1 MKNVYF
7 LESCLNGEKEG
18 TWDIVKTDSLSYA
31 EFVVVNDLTTIKD
44 ELKRANVSSKT
55 FDIIINTINK
65 KGIYNL
71 AGDDIVSINDIETK
85 YYKEMKKYLCETDET
100 TNTTEIV
107 QETPKEFTCV
117 NCVCYPVCKYVD
129 KVEQALTELSKI
141 GIKLTSCD
149 YFVKC

>member
-7 LESCLNGEKEG
+7 FESCLSGEKEG
-18 TWDIVKTDSLSYA
+18 VWDIIKTDNLFFA

-44 ELKRANVSSKT
+44 ELKRANVPSET
-55 FDIIINTINK
+55 IDIINTINK

-71 AGDDIVSINDIETK
+71 AGDDIESINNIETK
-85 YYKEMKKYLCETDET
+85 YYNKMKKYLCETDET
-100 TNTTEIV
+100 TSTIETV
-107 QETPKEFTCV
+107 QETPKAFTCV
-117 NCVCYPVCKYVD
+117 NCACYPVCKFVD
-129 KVEQALTELSKI
+129 KVEEALAELSKI

>member
-7 LESCLNGEKEG
+7 LESCFNGEKEEI
-18 TWDIVKTDSLSYA
+18 WDIVKTDNLSYA

-71 AGDDIVSINDIETK
+71 AGDDMESINDIETA
-85 YYKEMKKYLCETDET
+85 YYKKMKKYLCETDET
-100 TNTTEIV
+100 INTIETV
-107 QETPKEFTCV
+107 QETSKAFTCV
-117 NCVCYPVCKYVD
+117 NCACYPVCKFVD
-129 KVEQALTELSKI
+129 KVEEALTELSKI

>member
-71 AGDDIVSINDIETK
+71 VGEDMDSINDIETK

-117 NCVCYPVCKYVD
+117 NCACYPVCKFVD
-129 KVEQALTELSKI
+129 KVEQALEELSKI

>member
-7 LESCLNGEKEG
+7 LESCLSGEKEG
-18 TWDIVKTDSLSYA
+18 VWDIVKTDNLSYA
-31 EFVVVNDLTTIKD
+31 DFVVVNDLATIKD

-71 AGDDIVSINDIETK
+71 AGDDMEGINDIETK
-85 YYKEMKKYLCETDET
+85 YYKKMKKYLYETDET
-100 TNTTEIV
+100 TNTTETV
-107 QETPKEFTCV
+107 QETSKEFTCV
-117 NCVCYPVCKYVD
+117 NCACYQVCKFVD
-129 KVEQALTELSKI
+129 KVEEALTELSKI

-149 YFVKC
+149 YFVKV